1 MIMAMVASLPPPVR
15 LIAGLVMGCAGEGWT
30 GVIGI
35 MGTGCVV
42 GCAAGCAAGVIGT
55 DCVVGC
61 VIGCVGEGCAAGV

>member
-35 MGTGCVV
+35 MGTDWV
-42 GCAAGCAAGVIGT
+42 GCAIGCAGVIGT

-61 VIGCVGEGCAAGV
+61 VIGCVGEGCATGA